1 MLTSCRI
8 LYLSAAKIIDISY
21 KKQRTDY
28 LFIVK
33 KNYTLIYS
41 KTFNYFINIY
51 ISNHIN
57 IDIAKVNYL
66 FNSYGR
72 GV

>member
-1 MLTSCRI
+1 M
-8 LYLSAAKIIDISY
+8 Y
-21 KKQRTDY
+21 
-28 LFIVK
+28 
-33 KNYTLIYS
+33 YTLIYS
-41 KTFNYFINIY
+41 KTFINIY

-57 IDIAKVNYL
+57 IDIAKVNCL